1 MPIGKFLDP
10 KTDIAFKRIFGSEKN
25 KDILIDF
32 LNDVLQKSGDSWI
45 EDLEYLP
52 TIQDPTIAILKT
64 SVVDILCREKSGV
77 KYIIEMQV
85 TKTIGF
91 EKRAQMY
98 AARAYCNQLNKGD
111 KYETLKEVIFLAL
124 ADHIMFPNKE
134 AYRSDHVILDRET
147 LENDLKGFSFTFI
160 ELPKFKK
167 TLAECISGMEKWFY
181 FLIHADESNGQD
193 VPLYNDPMIAK
204 AYQELNA
211 VYWTE
216 AELNTYDESQMQIMN
231 ARAALDYAIREGR
244 EEGREEGL
252 EEGRLEMAKIMLEA
266 GVSVDLIVE
275 KTGLSKEQL
284 LQK

>member
-10 KTDIAFKRIFGSEKN
+10 KTDIAFKRIFGSPKN

-32 LNDVLQKSGDSWI
+32 LNDVLQKSGDNWI

-52 TIQDPTIAILKT
+52 TIQDPAIALLKT
-64 SVVDILCREKSGV
+64 SVVDILCCEKSGV
-77 KYIIEMQV
+77 RYIIEMQV

-98 AARAYCNQLNKGD
+98 AARAYCNQLNKGG

-124 ADHIMFPNKE
+124 ADHIMFPDKK
-134 AYRSDHVILDRET
+134 AYRSDHVILDKVT

-167 TLAECISGMEKWFY
+167 TLAECTSGMEKWFY
-181 FLIHADESNGQD
+181 FLIHAEESNAQD

-204 AYQELNA
+204 AYEELNA
-211 VYWTE
+211 VNWTE
-216 AELNTYDESQMQIMN
+216 IELNTYDETQMQIMN
-231 ARAALDYAIREGR
+231 TRAALDYATQEGM
-244 EEGREEGL
+244 L
-252 EEGRLEMAKIMLEA
+252 KMARLMLEA
-266 GVSVDLIVE
+266 GVSIDLIVE
-275 KTGLSKEQL
+275 KTGLSKQL
-284 LQK
+284 LLQ